1 MRSMSLAK
9 LLATSIATIGL
20 LVGCAGSDT
29 KEEPKE
35 EVKKEAVVVEEE
47 AKPETAPVMAE
58 AATEES
64 NTTDSASMNT
74 TYEVVAGDNLWDIS
88 GKSDVYSDSFQ
99 WPLIYKA
106 NRDKIKDADLIYAG
120 QSLDIDGSASQAD
133 MDAAINH
140 AKTRGAW
147 SLGTQE
153 ASDAAYL
160 GE

>member
-1 MRSMSLAK
+1 MRSMSLTK

-35 EVKKEAVVVEEE
+35 EVKKEAVVAKEE
-47 AKPETAPVMAE
+47 AKPETAPMMAE

-64 NTTDSASMNT
+64 NTTNSSMDT
-74 TYEVVAGDNLWDIS
+74 TYEVVSGDNLWDIS
-88 GKSDVYSDSFQ
+88 GKSEVYSDSFQ

-120 QSLDIDGSASQAD
+120 QSLDIDRSASQAD

>member
-1 MRSMSLAK
+1 MRSMSLTK

-20 LVGCAGSDT
+20 LVGCAGTDT

-35 EVKKEAVVVEEE
+35 VAKEVTVKEE
-47 AKPETAPVMAE
+47 AKTETAPMMAE
-58 AATEES
+58 ASTEES
-64 NTTDSASMNT
+64 NTTNSAAS
-74 TYEVVAGDNLWDIS
+74 TYEVEAGDNLWNIS
-88 GKSDVYSDSFQ
+88 GKSEVYSDSYQ

-106 NRDKIKDADLIYAG
+106 NRDKIKDADLIYSG
-120 QSLDIDGSASQAD
+120 QTLEIDRSASQAD

-147 SLGTQE
+147 TLGTQE